1 MAFVTMKLTT
11 SIVLLMVEIVVG
23 HVSIETTAQIV
34 NALLEIMM
42 QNLKITL
49 LLAMAIVRM
58 KSTLKSVNMM
68 VGTAVEHV

>member
-58 KSTLKSVNMM
+58 KSTLK
-68 VGTAVEHV
+68 TLL